1 VKIATFNVNDVN
13 RRLANLLDWLAAAK
27 PDVVCLQEIKC
38 VDGRFPAAAIREAGY
53 GAVWHGMPTWHGVA
67 ILARGGDPVLVRK
80 GLPGDVLDRQ
90 ARYIEAAVDGVLVAS
105 IYLPNGNPH
114 PGPKFDYKMAWF
126 DRLIAHA
133 GGLLKAGVPVALV
146 GDYNVVPTEFD
157 IYKKHSYARNAL
169 LQPAPREAYRRLLA
183 QGWTDALRTL
193 RPDDPTFTFWS
204 FEFDRFRTDHGMRLD
219 HFLLSP
225 DLAAR
230 LEASGVDR
238 ETRGKPLASDHAPAW
253 VEIADG

>member
-1 VKIATFNVNDVN
+1 
-13 RRLANLLDWLAAAK
+13 
-27 PDVVCLQEIKC
+27 
-38 VDGRFPAAAIREAGY
+38 
-53 GAVWHGMPTWHGVA
+53 M
-67 ILARGGDPVLVRK
+67 LVRK
-80 GLPGDVLDRQ
+80 GPPGDVLDRQ
-90 ARYIEAAVDGVLVAS
+90 ARYIEVAVDGAVAS

-114 PGPKFDYKMAWF
+114 PGRSSTTLVWF

-157 IYKKHSYARNAL
+157 IYKNTHARNAL

-183 QGWTDALRTL
+183 QGWTDALLGRDVRTT
-193 RPDDPTFTFWS
+193 RPSPSGVSSSTC
-204 FEFDRFRTDHGMRLD
+204 FRTDHGMRLD

-238 ETRGKPLASDHAPAW
+238 EDARQAVGERPCAGVGGDRRRLVDRGLRRIRVGVATLHPQGTARFTRSMTMPAKLSL
-253 VEIADG
+253 DGLQIDFLNCRIEKIN